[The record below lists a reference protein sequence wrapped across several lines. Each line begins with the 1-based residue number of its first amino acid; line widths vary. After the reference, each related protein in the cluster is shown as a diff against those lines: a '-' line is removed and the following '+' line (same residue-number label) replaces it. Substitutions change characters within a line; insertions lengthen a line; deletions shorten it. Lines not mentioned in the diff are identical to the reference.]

1 MRSMT
6 SSRIGRVI
14 SSAVGDPWATRRV
27 GLTATQPNAMWG
39 LCPTGVPGS
48 GKSAVLRQLDR
59 SLSRSDAFQLA
70 HAPVTCARAPSVED
84 MLHPGSIGIQRI
96 L

>member
-59 SLSRSDAFQLA
+59 SLSRSDAFLLA
-70 HAPVTCARAPSVED
+70 CARAPSVED
-84 MLHPGSIGIQRI
+84 MLRPGSIGIQRI